1 MIWLVFLNSTQTSPF
16 RHPWLRGDLP
26 ATDFAM
32 LLIYLFGIA
41 KFLWNFGHALVPA
54 LLFLKQII
62 KKIYILSTWI
72 KLASFLLEVL
82 FLVEFI
88 FSLTFT
94 CHLACMDR
102 ISKLDSPFYLTFT
115 HLLACMGRIS
125 ELNSPFFLTFTHLLA
140 CKGRISKLDSP
151 FYLTFAHL
159 LACMDRISKL
169 DSPFYLTFTHLL
181 ACMGRNDEPCRQAC
195 KLHLLRKHNLAR
207 RCLEPHP
214 MHSIVSSKLIRGI
227 RRI

>member
-16 RHPWLRGDLP
+16 RQPWLRGDLP

-41 KFLWNFGHALVPA
+41 KFLWNFGHARVPA

-88 FSLTFT
+88 ISLTFA

-115 HLLACMGRIS
+115 NHLDCKGRLS
-125 ELNSPFFLTFTHLLA
+125 KLNSPFFLTFA
-140 CKGRISKLDSP
+140 YD
-151 FYLTFAHL
+151 
-159 LACMDRISKL
+159 LACM
-169 DSPFYLTFTHLL
+169 
-181 ACMGRNDEPCRQAC
+181 ARNDKPCHW
-195 KLHLLRKHNLAR
+195 LHNTPA
-207 RCLEPHP
+207 
-214 MHSIVSSKLIRGI
+214 
-227 RRI
+227 